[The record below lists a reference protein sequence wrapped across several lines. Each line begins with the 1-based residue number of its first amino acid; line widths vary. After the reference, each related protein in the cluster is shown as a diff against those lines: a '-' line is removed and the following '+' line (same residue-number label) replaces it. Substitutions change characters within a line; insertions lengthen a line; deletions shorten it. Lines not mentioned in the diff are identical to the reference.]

1 MMDTM
6 GVIIACNDK
15 VNLGELER
23 VRSVSAMPFGG
34 RYRLIDFVLSG
45 MVNSNIINVGVATD
59 YNYQSLLDHL
69 GSGKPWDLA
78 RKKYGLFILP
88 PFARHQESI
97 SGDMEMN
104 LLTGILHYMKRSS
117 QKYVIVADCNNVC
130 NIRFDDVVAQHRQS
144 GADITLIYQKT
155 DKRVDGEVYAALDE
169 NNCVTG
175 LHYGNGNKNCTNRLV
190 GYYVFTKEVLVS
202 LLEKCQLQG
211 KNNFLHDIIG
221 ATVSKGRVTGYCF
234 NGYLRSITDIDSYYK
249 VSMDLF
255 DSRIRRSLFVA
266 DDKILTKT
274 KDKVPTRYLSNAEV
288 KSSIIADG
296 CIIDGIVE
304 NSILF
309 RGVTVEKGA
318 VIKNS
323 IIMQD
328 CVVSESAM
336 LDSVIMDKNC
346 VIRKGKMLVGQPDFP
361 IVVGKRRTI

>member
-1 MMDTM
+1 
-6 GVIIACNDK
+6 
-15 VNLGELER
+15 
-23 VRSVSAMPFGG
+23 
-34 RYRLIDFVLSG
+34 
-45 MVNSNIINVGVATD
+45 
-59 YNYQSLLDHL
+59 
-69 GSGKPWDLA
+69 
-78 RKKYGLFILP
+78 
-88 PFARHQESI
+88 
-97 SGDMEMN
+97 
-104 LLTGILHYMKRSS
+104 
-117 QKYVIVADCNNVC
+117 
-130 NIRFDDVVAQHRQS
+130 
-144 GADITLIYQKT
+144 
-155 DKRVDGEVYAALDE
+155 
-169 NNCVTG
+169 
-175 LHYGNGNKNCTNRLV
+175 
-190 GYYVFTKEVLVS
+190 
-202 LLEKCQLQG
+202 
-211 KNNFLHDIIG
+211 
-221 ATVSKGRVTGYCF
+221 
-234 NGYLRSITDIDSYYK
+234 
-249 VSMDLF
+249 MDLF

-274 KDKVPTRYLSNAEV
+274 KDKVPTRYLNNAEV

>member
-15 VNLGELER
+15 VNLSELER
-23 VRSVSAMPFGG
+23 VRSVSALPFGG

-88 PFARHQESI
+88 PFARHHENT
-97 SGDMEMN
+97 SGDIEME
-104 LLTGILHYMKRSS
+104 LLTGILHYMKRSG
-117 QKYVIVADCNNVC
+117 QKYVVVADCNNIC
-130 NIRFDDVVAQHRQS
+130 NIRFDDIVAQHRHNE
-144 GADITLIYQKT
+144 ADITVVYQRT
-155 DKRVDGEVYAALDE
+155 DSRKDGEVYATVDDD
-169 NNCVTG
+169 NIVTS
-175 LHYGNGNKNCTNRLV
+175 LHYGKGNKKCTNRLV
-190 GYYVFTKEVLVS
+190 GYYVFTKEVLIS
-202 LLEKCQLQG
+202 MLEKCQLQG
-211 KNNFLHDIIG
+211 KNNFVQDILV
-221 ATVSKGRVTGYCF
+221 ASLDRRKVMGYCF
-234 NGYLRSITDIDSYYK
+234 EGYLKTITDIDSYYN

-255 DSRIRRSLFVA
+255 DSHTRKSLFVA

-274 KDKVPTRYLSNAEV
+274 KDKVPTRYLDDADV
-288 KSSIIADG
+288 TSSIIADG
-296 CIIDGIVE
+296 CIINGTVE
-304 NSILF
+304 NCILF
-309 RGVTVEKGA
+309 RGVSVEKGA

-328 CVVSESAM
+328 CVVSEGAT

-346 VIRKGKMLVGQPDFP
+346 VIRKGKTLIGQPDFP